1 MAQRRSI
8 CRWQLRIV
16 KDLPLNEFGKA
27 RIETSA
33 DEQKFTL
40 KLPRT
45 VMEGIRDVK
54 FFDAK
59 GQALEGRRTGT
70 GYMNDAGE
78 MGLAVTTPLKTVTLE
93 FEVWQGRRTIKVPF
107 KVQTG
112 LGVGGVTP

>member
-1 MAQRRSI
+1 MANVSI
-8 CRWQLRIV
+8 QNGRTFL
-16 KDLPLNEFGKA
+16 LGKTSITVA
-27 RIETSA
+27 EVETSGN
-33 DEQKFTL
+33 EQKFTL
-40 KLPRT
+40 KLPRV

-59 GQALEGRRTGT
+59 GQALEGHRSGT

-78 MGLAVTTPLKTVTLE
+78 MGLTVTTALKTLTLE

-107 KVQTG
+107 KIQTG